1 MTIATTTMLIPIRI
15 ELYLAK
21 NTKTIYAMNAKNI
34 LTVLENKT
42 KLKSYD

>member
-1 MTIATTTMLIPIRI
+1 MTIAKTTMLIPIRI

-34 LTVLENKT
+34 LTVLENKAT
-42 KLKSYD
+42 KM